1 MIRLES
7 IAFNHDSA
15 TATHD
20 AINMRKNATD
30 WIAVPEWRRGV
41 SLLPEDSTAAY
52 AVKQVGSNIVTLRVS
67 LSCSDAAIHTAWV
80 RAVDAVIDPPPPT
93 GCLGWLLCLVRWIF
107 RALFGN
113 VLGEVKARSVS
124 FTAGQSGSVSFQLQ
138 SMKLGHASV
147 GAHTTKWRW

>member
-1 MIRLES
+1 MTMIRLES

-52 AVKQVGSNIVTLRVS
+52 AVKKISPYAEAVASKIS
-67 LSCSDAAIHTAWV
+67 ADATIEDWA
-80 RAVDAVIDPPPPT
+80 
-93 GCLGWLLCLVRWIF
+93 
-107 RALFGN
+107 RALRKEMG
-113 VLGEVKARSVS
+113 
-124 FTAGQSGSVSFQLQ
+124 
-138 SMKLGHASV
+138 
-147 GAHTTKWRW
+147 